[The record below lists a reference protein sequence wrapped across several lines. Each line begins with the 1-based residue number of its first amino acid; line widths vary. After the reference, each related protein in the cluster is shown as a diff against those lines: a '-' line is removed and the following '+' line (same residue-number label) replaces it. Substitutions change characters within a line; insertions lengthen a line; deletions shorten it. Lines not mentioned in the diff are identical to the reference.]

1 MSGFLKKF
9 QSVPKL
15 AERANRERAGICS
28 GLRLAGSNLER
39 VLPTAAC
46 S

>member
-1 MSGFLKKF
+1 MSGFLEKF

-15 AERANRERAGICS
+15 VERANREGAGICS
-28 GLRLAGSNLER
+28 GPRVAASNLER